1 MLAANT
7 VTYGTQE
14 RSRRERDAVCD
25 AFTFGQ
31 EDSVQKLS
39 KRSATT
45 SHHSA
50 TQPTDNQLEKQDK
63 YTKST

>member
-14 RSRRERDAVCD
+14 RSRRERDTVCD
-25 AFTFGQ
+25 AFTSGQ
-31 EDSVQKLS
+31 EESVQKLS

-50 TQPTDNQLEKQDK
+50 TQPTDDQPEKQDK